1 MNLERRIAKAIHDE
15 NERLRIGDSK
25 SSDPEPYEMLT
36 KPEEDIMRGFARAVI
51 DELGLCVET
60 QSLRW
65 MDPNGPFPQSR
76 AVGKW
81 EDG

>member
-1 MNLERRIAKAIHDE
+1 MNLEDRIAKAIHDE

-25 SSDPEPYEMLT
+25 VSAPDPYESLT
-36 KPEEDIMRGFARAVI
+36 EQKADIMRGFARAVI
-51 DELGLCVET
+51 EELGLCVET